1 MTGVAINRRSGRPLM
16 VEDDG
21 RRTSKAGVGGLRR
34 EQTLSRRSLIAKWW
48 LMLVAIVMIMLTWTS
63 SYILEDALTETR
75 HLRPFRRSLSAP
87 DAPDRNAAATTASGN
102 MSSSWNFAPDDT
114 IVHIIQTRF
123 MQHQPHLTTLGQA
136 RLKIFEH
143 ITLPSLKVQ
152 TDGRFLWLIRT
163 DPDLD
168 QTVKESLIR
177 LIEGHPNFL
186 VIASN
191 DNPEGFRQTGMK
203 SIKPSDVWSGSHEL
217 LRLFHSAAQ
226 TRIVV
231 ETRLDADDG
240 LNRRFVEFIHTM
252 VPKELRSEKSSWMIY
267 CALNHLEWHHENP
280 FQAIRRDSSL
290 GFIVGVR
297 QKGCV
302 TPGLSFV
309 YGVDVKRSDLQFE
322 ADHQQLHQ
330 FVPNCHVGAKA
341 SACIRLTVD
350 LSPAA
355 IRARTP
361 TSHGMINVVVNNAK
375 GKNLKYSPS
384 GAEVN
389 QQAEMWSAVEK
400 LFSLK
405 KEGIQALRSYILQ
418 HMTEI
423 ANDNLEGQCTKGHS
437 CKSSSKRL
445 LEEIKSK
452 HLEQ

>member
-1 MTGVAINRRSGRPLM
+1 
-16 VEDDG
+16 
-21 RRTSKAGVGGLRR
+21 
-34 EQTLSRRSLIAKWW
+34 
-48 LMLVAIVMIMLTWTS
+48 
-63 SYILEDALTETR
+63 
-75 HLRPFRRSLSAP
+75 
-87 DAPDRNAAATTASGN
+87 
-102 MSSSWNFAPDDT
+102 
-114 IVHIIQTRF
+114 
-123 MQHQPHLTTLGQA
+123 
-136 RLKIFEH
+136 
-143 ITLPSLKVQ
+143 
-152 TDGRFLWLIRT
+152 
-163 DPDLD
+163 
-168 QTVKESLIR
+168 
-177 LIEGHPNFL
+177 
-186 VIASN
+186 
-191 DNPEGFRQTGMK
+191 
-203 SIKPSDVWSGSHEL
+203 
-217 LRLFHSAAQ
+217 
-226 TRIVV
+226 
-231 ETRLDADDG
+231 
-240 LNRRFVEFIHTM
+240 
-252 VPKELRSEKSSWMIY
+252 
-267 CALNHLEWHHENP
+267 
-280 FQAIRRDSSL
+280 
-290 GFIVGVR
+290 
-297 QKGCV
+297 V